1 MVRAWCAHGRTRCAR
16 YKERANELAVPS
28 VCVSAGARSASF
40 GDCFQ
45 MVFGVHGRLGH
56 RRFLTGVPKMPRSTT
71 KADFATDTLT
81 FMTEYSVAPYH
92 GGDLIPSQKN
102 DGKLELIELD
112 KGLRKQKLSLLPNP
126 GNEKGSY
133 LLSKKSGDTEIQFLP
148 WMSSKIVGT
157 DVAGSPKIFFTA
169 AVAGCSVFVVG
180 SPANPTVFHAGI
192 DGMID
197 AKVYPAVQ
205 GDDPQAALEKML
217 VGAAKSKDAPMFWR
231 VLLSKLVPETL
242 DDKDIGETN
251 KEHYMEEGKHGKEI
265 YAPFLARMKDKAKT
279 AGMTLTFSTGYGC
292 IFGVNKGGWKF
303 YRQLNYVV
311 QYTHKRHGRFQTC
324 VPVSVRQFFP
334 KGQESKELRPAFEGF
349 EDPFTPSDVIIKLG

>member
-1 MVRAWCAHGRTRCAR
+1 
-16 YKERANELAVPS
+16 
-28 VCVSAGARSASF
+28 
-40 GDCFQ
+40 
-45 MVFGVHGRLGH
+45 
-56 RRFLTGVPKMPRSTT
+56 
-71 KADFATDTLT
+71 
-81 FMTEYSVAPYH
+81 
-92 GGDLIPSQKN
+92 
-102 DGKLELIELD
+102 
-112 KGLRKQKLSLLPNP
+112 
-126 GNEKGSY
+126 
-133 LLSKKSGDTEIQFLP
+133 
-148 WMSSKIVGT
+148 MSSKIVGT

-292 IFGVNKGGWKF
+292 IFGVNKGSSITSCSTPTRGMAAS
-303 YRQLNYVV
+303 RPAC
-311 QYTHKRHGRFQTC
+311 RSRCG
-324 VPVSVRQFFP
+324 SSFP
-334 KGQESKELRPAFEGF
+334 KGKRARNCARRSKDSKIHSLPPMSSSSLDSAAPWCAHR
-349 EDPFTPSDVIIKLG
+349 